1 MNVVPHVQENDILYC
16 NFNQDFTCISVGT
29 KYGYKMYNSDPFG
42 KCYGK
47 FTGGTGVT
55 EMLFCTAL
63 VALVGAGEQP
73 NFSPRCLQIA
83 NTKRQTKVCELSFK
97 TAVLAV
103 KMNRKRLVVALVNS
117 IHIYDITIMKLL
129 HSLDTPPNK
138 KGLVALSPNND
149 NNYLAYVASNVSGE
163 ILVFDALNLQA
174 VTIIQA
180 HKTPVSALSFN
191 FNGTMLATSSGK
203 GTVIRVFS
211 VPDGQKLYQFRRGTY
226 PAQIYSLSF
235 NIQSTLLA
243 VSSDSETIHIFKLD
257 ERAREQAKQ
266 QSQKAVSRGPPSGGN
281 GGSSGVG
288 GTMFGGW
295 IPEAFTDMWQPERDF
310 AWFKLP
316 PGSIKKYNI
325 CAISNSTPLV
335 MVATGDGYFYQYSL
349 NAQDGGECVLL
360 NRYSMLDPAER
371 QEFENEQGANNAT
384 DVAHKN

>member
-1 MNVVPHVQENDILYC
+1 
-16 NFNQDFTCISVGT
+16 
-29 KYGYKMYNSDPFG
+29 MYP
-42 KCYGK
+42 Y
-47 FTGGTGVT
+47 
-55 EMLFCTAL
+55 
-63 VALVGAGEQP
+63 P
-73 NFSPRCLQIA
+73 PLQ
-83 NTKRQTKVCELSFK
+83 RQTKVCELSFK
-97 TAVLAV
+97 TAILAV
-103 KMNRKRLVVALVNS
+103 KMNRKRLVVVLDTS

-138 KGLVALSPNND
+138 KGLVSLSPNNE

-191 FNGTMLATSSGK
+191 FSGTMLATSSGK

-211 VPDGQKLYQFRRGTY
+211 IPDGQKLYQFRRGTY

-235 NIQSTLLA
+235 NIQSNLLA

-266 QSQKAVSRGPPSGGN
+266 QNVKAAGRGGN
-281 GGSSGVG
+281 SGQIVG
-288 GTMFGGW
+288 GAGGGMFGAW

-335 MVATGDGYFYQYSL
+335 MVATGDGFFYQYSL

-360 NRYSMLDPAER
+360 NRYSMLDPAEK
-371 QEFENEQGANNAT
+371 QEFETSQQEAASPPDEDQL
-384 DVAHKN
+384 